1 MKKNAE
7 YFFYKAYEAYQKNE
21 FIQAKIHFEKSIEL
35 NPNYANAYNNLANLL
50 QNDYFK
56 EYIQAKKYY
65 EKAIELNPNYTDAYN
80 NLANL
85 LQNDYFKEYKQAKK
99 YYEKAI
105 ELNPNYAN
113 AYYNLA
119 ILLQNDYFKEYK
131 QAKKYYE
138 KAIQINNE
146 IIFTGKTKVKLIN
159 DASKNIYKNKENI
172 KAYALKQ
179 FKIFDF
185 KGIKY
190 IAIADFPIDTQ
201 WIFLTGENA
210 MGKTSILEA
219 LTIALC
225 DDDGNLLKN
234 ITKKNNLESAQM
246 SVEVHEKDTNIIN
259 DTSNLDNFTRIKYIS
274 AYSAI
279 RTFLSKS
286 YDDSTIEETFF
297 QEKPIMSNIEK
308 KLTIL
313 DSNKELKPFL
323 NLIIDLLKKL
333 IPNLQDIKVEI
344 NEYHTGKYVRYKEKD
359 NEDYMNFDKLAM
371 GMKGI
376 IGFIGDF
383 LIKFTKD
390 KAIKTTKDIEGIV
403 IIDEFDNH
411 LHPKWQKNLVQTL
424 SELFPN
430 VQFIVST
437 HSPIPL
443 LGAPAN
449 TIILN
454 VERNEQD
461 GIIVKK
467 LDVDFSTLTPNA
479 ILTSPIFGF
488 DNIIPISKPNDEF
501 VNTEDNYQKIVEK
514 EKQRK
519 EITNYL
525 SDEKTEKL
533 LKLLDKE

>member
-1 MKKNAE
+1 
-7 YFFYKAYEAYQKNE
+7 
-21 FIQAKIHFEKSIEL
+21 
-35 NPNYANAYNNLANLL
+35 
-50 QNDYFK
+50 
-56 EYIQAKKYY
+56 
-65 EKAIELNPNYTDAYN
+65 
-80 NLANL
+80 
-85 LQNDYFKEYKQAKK
+85 
-99 YYEKAI
+99 
-105 ELNPNYAN
+105 
-113 AYYNLA
+113 
-119 ILLQNDYFKEYK
+119 
-131 QAKKYYE
+131 
-138 KAIQINNE
+138 
-146 IIFTGKTKVKLIN
+146 
-159 DASKNIYKNKENI
+159 
-172 KAYALKQ
+172 
-179 FKIFDF
+179 
-185 KGIKY
+185 
-190 IAIADFPIDTQ
+190 
-201 WIFLTGENA
+201 

>member
-1 MKKNAE
+1 M
-7 YFFYKAYEAYQKNE
+7 
-21 FIQAKIHFEKSIEL
+21 
-35 NPNYANAYNNLANLL
+35 P
-50 QNDYFK
+50 
-56 EYIQAKKYY
+56 
-65 EKAIELNPNYTDAYN
+65 
-80 NLANL
+80 
-85 LQNDYFKEYKQAKK
+85 
-99 YYEKAI
+99 
-105 ELNPNYAN
+105 
-113 AYYNLA
+113 
-119 ILLQNDYFKEYK
+119 
-131 QAKKYYE
+131 
-138 KAIQINNE
+138 
-146 IIFTGKTKVKLIN
+146 
-159 DASKNIYKNKENI
+159 
-172 KAYALKQ
+172 YALKQ

-185 KGIKY
+185 KGIQY

-225 DDDGNLLKN
+225 DDYGNLLKNN

-246 SVEVHEKDTNIIN
+246 SVEVHEKDANIIN
-259 DTSNLDNFTRIKYIS
+259 DTANLDNFTRIKYIS

-313 DSNKELKPFL
+313 DGNEELKPFL

-344 NEYHTGKYVRYKEKD
+344 NEYHTGKDVRYKEKD
-359 NEDYMNFDKLAM
+359 NKHYMNFDKLAM

-443 LGAPAN
+443 LGAPIGQ
-449 TIILN
+449 TVILN
-454 VERNEQD
+454 VNRTKEE
-461 GIIVKK
+461 GITVKRLTK
-467 LDVDFSTLTPNA
+467 LEKEFHYLLPNQL
-479 ILTSPIFGF
+479 LTSDIF
-488 DNIIPISKPNDEF
+488 DMENIENHYLSDTKIEDIP
-501 VNTEDNYQKIVEK
+501 TEDNYKDIEK
-514 EKQRK
+514 NKQLAK
-519 EITNYL
+519 ELEDLAN
-525 SDEKTEKL
+525 
-533 LKLLDKE
+533 DKDIFPDDLFSSK